1 MSRSAVDDGLEP
13 HTEEQEEETSLAL
26 SQIQDTQTLTV
37 VVEAGRS
44 TAVRSNKVLAC
55 KVVL

>member
-1 MSRSAVDDGLEP
+1 MSRSAVDDDLEP

-37 VVEAGRS
+37 VEAGRF